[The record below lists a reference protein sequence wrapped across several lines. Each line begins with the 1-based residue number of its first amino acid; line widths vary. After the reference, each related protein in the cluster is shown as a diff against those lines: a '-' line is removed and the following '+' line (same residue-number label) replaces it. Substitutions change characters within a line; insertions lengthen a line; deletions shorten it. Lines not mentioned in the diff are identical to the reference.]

1 MRKYKLLALFASILV
16 LANEAS
22 AQLPNNI
29 PTNNLEVYYS
39 FVNSANDYFNN
50 CNGVVSGAS
59 ASSDAN
65 GNPNSAYSFNGSTDF
80 INIPAEF
87 VNGQTL
93 SSQTFRVKFKI
104 NQSGSYTLWNKD
116 GSWQETAIYIEPD
129 NSIGL
134 FWAFPNYYSD
144 IRTNSGSIQL
154 GVWNDVFI
162 IVSNNSASVFINGVQ
177 QSSYQVNSVTSSNIS
192 YSHSGSCGTQYGNNR
207 FGFVKISCNPNKY
220 HMGEIDE
227 FGLWSRA
234 LTNNE
239 ITNISLPCSQSFTL
253 QPSNQYVTIGTNALF
268 TALSSEPTA
277 TYQWQSNPLNFGWSN
292 IPNNQNYSGATT
304 NSLSVINVNLS
315 NHNQTFRVIATS
327 GNCIDTSNVAVINIL
342 DTCISNITVNDTV
355 TTQVFDTTYVT
366 QTIYDTLQV
375 TIYDTLQVTVYDTL
389 LTTVTD
395 TLVINTQITG
405 INPPNNM
412 NTLKV
417 FPNPASTH
425 ITIDYGNFNAM
436 NGYTLK
442 IVNALGQTVF
452 TTPINQQTSYI
463 DLSTWTGNG
472 IYFVQLIDPQNNTI
486 ENRKIVI
493 Q

>member
-1 MRKYKLLALFASILV
+1 MKKNKLITLLASILILV
-16 LANEAS
+16 NEAS

-39 FVNSANDYFNN
+39 FVNSANDHFNN

-59 ASSDAN
+59 TTNDAN
-65 GNPNSAYSFNGSTDF
+65 GNPNSAYSFNGSTDY
-80 INIPAEF
+80 IDIPAEF

-93 SSQTFRVKFKI
+93 SSQTFRVKFRI
-104 NQSGSYTLWNKD
+104 NQPGSYTLWNKD
-116 GSWQETAIYIEPD
+116 GSWQETAIYLEPD

-162 IVSNNSASVFINGVQ
+162 VVSNNSASVFINGVQ
-177 QSSYQVNSVTSSNIS
+177 QSSYQANTVTSSNIS

-207 FGFVKISCNPNKY
+207 FGFTKISCNPNKY

-234 LTNNE
+234 LTSNE

-253 QPSNQYVTIGTNALF
+253 QPSNQFVTTGTNAQL
-268 TALSSEPTA
+268 TANSSEPTA
-277 TYQWQSNPLNFGWSN
+277 TYQWQSNPINFGWSN

-304 NSLSVINVNLS
+304 SNLSVNSVDLS

-342 DTCISNITVNDTV
+342 DTCITN
-355 TTQVFDTTYVT
+355 
-366 QTIYDTLQV
+366 
-375 TIYDTLQVTVYDTL
+375 VTVYDTL

-395 TLVINTQITG
+395 TLIINTQITG
-405 INPPNNM
+405 INPPNNL

-425 ITIDYGNFNAM
+425 ITIDYGNFNVM
-436 NGYTLK
+436 SGYTLT
-442 IVNALGQTVF
+442 IVNSIGQTVF
-452 TTPINQQTSYI
+452 TTPINQQTSFI

-472 IYFVQLIDPQNNTI
+472 IYFVQIIDPQNNTI